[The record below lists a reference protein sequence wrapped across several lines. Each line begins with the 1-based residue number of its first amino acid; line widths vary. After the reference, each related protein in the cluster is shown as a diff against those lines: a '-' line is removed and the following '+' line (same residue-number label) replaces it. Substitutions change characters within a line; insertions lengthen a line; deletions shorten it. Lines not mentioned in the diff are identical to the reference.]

1 MNDFTRHILTEVYGY
16 YTNTILNEATMAQDV
31 YTKFYEDQL
40 PLEDFMKVVMLDP
53 TSKKTNNGYT
63 KGAFL
68 PWLME
73 NYDKFYIKN
82 YYQLMKETMQIFV
95 TIRNSAKDLIP
106 QDFVGDIN
114 EYDSYRS
121 LVNEMQ
127 DLSAQYEF
135 NKANKRGTQTIKGFP
150 EFKIIPDL
158 CNVEFT
164 GEYWTVL
171 SPTCR
176 EGGIYYG
183 HGTEWCTA
191 MTGNNLERD
200 YYNEYL
206 DTYGGKYYILFNA
219 HTKRRYQLHFEN
231 GDNGMFCDEY
241 DDPISTWDE
250 MCAFKDEAT
259 EIMDFFSSVRE
270 DIDPEFIS
278 RPDMNDED
286 FSDWLESEWDGNME
300 TFKRSI
306 WGRRDDSP
314 VTEYTYGNYVIF
326 SYKGRYVNSNFLS
339 NVNNLALGKL
349 DSCTE
354 LNNTVSVKNRNGE
367 FIIINEDYSYIVYN
381 EDLECIDHGY
391 SIHDMDVSKGVI
403 TFKTENGN
411 VTIPINTLNNSMVF
425 DMFITRN
432 NRDDFLTIPD
442 TINESD
448 SLTILCDIQNMS
460 IIQFN
465 PNDMHNLIL
474 QHIMQDEGVNQE
486 MAVKVL
492 NDDIIDDE
500 NYEYLINII
509 RQHGQ
514 STPIRNLINNQ

>member
-16 YTNTILNEATMAQDV
+16 YTNTIINEATMAQDV

-40 PLEDFMKVVMLDP
+40 TLEDFMKVVMLDP
-53 TSKKTNNGYT
+53 TSKKTKNGYT

-73 NYDKFYIKN
+73 HYDETYIN
-82 YYQLMKETMQIFV
+82 NHYQLLKESMQNFV

-114 EYDSYRS
+114 EYNSYRS

-127 DLSAQYEF
+127 DISAQYEF

-183 HGTEWCTA
+183 RGTDWCTA
-191 MTGNNLERD
+191 MTGNNLDKD
-200 YYNEYL
+200 YYNYYI

-219 HTKRRYQLHFEN
+219 NTKRRYQLHFEN

-241 DDPISTWDE
+241 DDPIRTWDE

-259 EIMDFFSSVRE
+259 EIINFFNSVRGN
-270 DIDPEFIS
+270 IDQEFIS
-278 RPDMNDED
+278 RPDFNEED
-286 FSDWLESEWDGNME
+286 FSDWLEFEWDGNME

-306 WGRRDDSP
+306 WGRRNDSP
-314 VTEYTYGNYVIF
+314 VKEYTFGNYVIF
-326 SYKGRYVNSNFLS
+326 SYNGRYVNSNYLS
-339 NVNNLALGKL
+339 VMGNTVLGKL
-349 DSCTE
+349 DDFTD
-354 LNNTVSVKNRNGE
+354 LDNIVSVRNQIGE
-367 FIIINEDYSYIVYN
+367 FIIIDEDNKYFVYD
-381 EDLECIDHGY
+381 EDLECIDDNY
-391 SIHDMDVSKGVI
+391 SINNMDVSKGVI
-403 TFKTENGN
+403 TFRTENGN
-411 VTIPINTLNNSMVF
+411 VTIPINALNNSMVF
-425 DMFITRN
+425 DMFVTSNHSR
-432 NRDDFLTIPD
+432 DFLTIPG
-442 TINESD
+442 TINKPQ
-448 SLTILCDIQNMS
+448 SLITLFDVQNMA

-465 PNDMHNLIL
+465 PNEMHNLIL

-486 MAVKVL
+486 MAVNVL
-492 NDDIIDDE
+492 NDDIIYDE
-500 NYEYLINII
+500 NYDYLLNII

-514 STPIRNLINNQ
+514 STSIRNLINNQ